1 MSDNI
6 LDISKL
12 MDISELPGIE
22 GEEIEVYKPLELVE
36 VQSNAQNRT
45 PDLEDD
51 YEVVRRNM
59 HFQSQ
64 MLMDA
69 AKIFLETAKNAD
81 SPRHMEVFS
90 TLMGQMTKTN
100 TELLK
105 MHKEMKD
112 ITAEQVG
119 TSKGGNQ
126 TQSVN
131 IENATVFMGS
141 PTDLMDE
148 VGDSYE
154 AQEAKEK
161 LINGT
166 TS

>member
-1 MSDNI
+1 MST
-6 LDISKL
+6 LDIQSL
-12 MDISELPGIE
+12 LDISELPGIT
-22 GEEIEVYKPLELVE
+22 GEDVEVYKPLQLVE
-36 VQSNAQNRT
+36 VESNPNDRQ

-51 YEVVRRNM
+51 YSMVRKNM

-90 TLMGQMTKTN
+90 TLMGQMTTTN
-100 TELLK
+100 KEILK
-105 MHKEMKD
+105 LHKEMKD
-112 ITAEQVG
+112 ITDEKTNTKNQGGQVYDS
-119 TSKGGNQ
+119 TA
-126 TQSVN
+126 T
-131 IENATVFMGS
+131 TVFTGS

-154 AQEAKEK
+154 AQEAAANEEK
-161 LINGT
+161 LINA
-166 TS
+166 SS